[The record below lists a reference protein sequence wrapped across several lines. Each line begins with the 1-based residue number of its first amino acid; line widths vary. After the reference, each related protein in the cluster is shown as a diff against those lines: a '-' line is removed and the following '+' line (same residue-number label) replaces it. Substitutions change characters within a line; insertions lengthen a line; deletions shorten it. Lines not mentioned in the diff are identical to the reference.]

1 MRSLIYLARSRREMA
16 HVGTFLGRKVNSTS
30 SSSVHIDGGATTSAA
45 GFGSNCGLRLRKLMR
60 KLRKQSKKLCA
71 ATKPTTFRFHYDPLS
86 YSRNFDGSGFGTEID
101 DDSFESFY
109 YSFSSRFV
117 DCTPSCRMPGSELV
131 SSSNKLEI

>member
-1 MRSLIYLARSRREMA
+1 MHNLIDLARSQREMA
-16 HVGTFLGRKVNSTS
+16 HVGIFLGRKVNSTS
-30 SSSVHIDGGATTSAA
+30 SSGVHVDGGATTSAA
-45 GFGSNCGLRLRKLMR
+45 GCGSNCGLGRLMR

-71 ATKPTTFRFHYDPLS
+71 ATKPTTFRFRYDPLS

-101 DDSFESFY
+101 DDSFERFY

-117 DCTPSCRMPGSELV
+117 DCSSSCRMPGSEPV

>member
-1 MRSLIYLARSRREMA
+1 MA
-16 HVGTFLGRKVNSTS
+16 HVGIFVGRKVNSTS

-117 DCTPSCRMPGSELV
+117 DCTSSCRMPGSELV